1 VPVSASGTIDLGGKT
16 VHRLGYGAMRIT
28 GDGVW
33 GPPKDHDEAVRVL
46 RRAVE
51 LGVTFID
58 TADSY
63 GPYVSEDLIKEALH
77 DGSGY
82 GDVVIATKGGLTRSG
97 PNVWPPLGRPEYLR
111 QCLLMSLRRLGVE
124 RIDLWQLHRI
134 DAKTPRAE
142 QFGVIKEF
150 VDEGL
155 ALQIGLSEVDVADVQ
170 EAQAAGLS
178 VASVQ
183 NRYNLGDRR
192 AEELL
197 AYCEEQGIAF
207 IPWAPVDAGALAR
220 PGGPLDEIAADHAEA
235 STSQLALAWLL
246 RRSPVIVPIP
256 GTSTVAHLEEN
267 LAAAD
272 VELTDA
278 EFEKLTAAGA

>member
-1 VPVSASGTIDLGGKT
+1 MPVSASGTIDLGGKT

-28 GDGVW
+28 GPGIW
-33 GPPKDHDEAVRVL
+33 GPPQDHDEAVRVL

-63 GPYVSEDLIKEALH
+63 GPYVSEDLIREALH
-77 DGSGY
+77 DGTGY
-82 GDVVIATKGGLTRSG
+82 GDVVVATKGGLTRSG
-97 PNVWPPLGRPEYLR
+97 PDVWPPLGRPEYLR
-111 QCLLMSLRRLGVE
+111 QCVLMSLRRLGLE

-134 DAKTPRAE
+134 DAKTPRAD
-142 QFGVIKEF
+142 QFGVVKEF

-155 ALQIGLSEVDVADVQ
+155 VHQVGLSEVGVDDVK
-170 EAQAAGLS
+170 EAQAAGLQI
-178 VASVQ
+178 ASVQ

-192 AEELL
+192 AEDLL
-197 AYCEEQGIAF
+197 TFCEEQGIAF
-207 IPWAPVDAGALAR
+207 IPWAPVDAGTLAR
-220 PGGPLDEIAADHAEA
+220 PGGPLEEIAAHHDAT
-235 STSQLALAWLL
+235 TSQLALAWLL

-272 VELTDA
+272 VELGDD
-278 EFEKLTAAGA
+278 EFATLEAAGR